1 MSRTLAWRDLKVGAI
16 SFAVIVTLVL
26 SILLFARVG
35 ALHGDTTN
43 IYVVADDAPGV
54 LSGTEVWLSGQKVGL
69 VKDVHFR
76 PPSTDTLERLAIHL
90 EILSKH
96 MHFIRKDA
104 WADIRP
110 GGNLIGSPVVF
121 ISSGTSRVAALNE
134 GDTLKEIS
142 TGMMKPVGDRME
154 ELGNRLGML
163 TDSGGRVLRLLQSQA
178 GTAGRLVGSGW
189 PKVTAQTDQIAR
201 IARRAAA
208 GEGSLARFAHGDLG
222 AHVARIRAA
231 KDSIG
236 ELMSTGRGNI
246 GRFRK
251 DSTLI
256 NQISH
261 LRGEVDSLRSLSTG
275 GGALGKMKSD
285 STLSI
290 EMRKLREELTAL
302 MADLKKRPL
311 RYLK

>member
-1 MSRTLAWRDLKVGAI
+1 MSRSLAWSDLKVGVI
-16 SFAVIVTLVL
+16 SAVTIVTLVV

-54 LSGTEVWLSGQKVGL
+54 LAGTEVWLSGEKIGL

-76 PPSTDTLERLAIHL
+76 PVTTDTLERLAIHL

-96 MHFIRKDA
+96 INFVRKDS

-110 GGNLIGSPVVF
+110 GGNLIGSPVVW
-121 ISSGTSRVAALNE
+121 ISSGSSRAGALNE

-142 TGMMKPVGDRME
+142 TGKMRPVGDRVS
-154 ELGNRLGML
+154 ELGTRLGIL
-163 TDSGGRVLRLLQSQA
+163 TDSGGKVLRLLQSQA

-189 PKVTAQTDQIAR
+189 PKVTRQTDEISR
-201 IARRAAA
+201 LARRASS
-208 GEGSLARFAHGDLG
+208 GEGSLALMVSGELG
-222 AHVARIRAA
+222 AHLARIRAS
-231 KDSIG
+231 KDSIAA
-236 ELMSTGRGNI
+236 LMSSGRGNI
-246 GRFRK
+246 GKLRK
-251 DSTLI
+251 DSALRK
-256 NQISH
+256 QISH
-261 LRGEVDSLRSLSTG
+261 LQGEVDSLRALASGGTG
-275 GGALGKMKSD
+275 LGKMKSD

-290 EMRKLREELTAL
+290 EMRKLREDLAAL
-302 MADLKKRPL
+302 MADIKKRPL